1 MHKLSKSVLLIAS
14 IGFAS
19 VAAHAST
26 LVVNFEGAVTAFNGP
41 PQFMDLAPLAMTQV
55 FEGTLAL
62 PSFENYVTGTHEIA
76 LNTNGIAM
84 RLFNPGIL
92 WGLEGVRQQQTT
104 PNPNFD
110 TSRPACNSAR
120 TCGADYNPET
130 VNLGPSGRGNVNL
143 RDTQFG
149 EGVLK
154 IVDGKVQSFEYS
166 INRDQ
171 GLASFDR
178 VIRDLQV
185 PVLLDTIS
193 VKVAAFTPSVQVGD
207 VYFATSNI
215 GEATVGV
222 ISSVPEPQTYGMM
235 LAGLGAIGF
244 LARRRK
250 TSDHQA

>member
-1 MHKLSKSVLLIAS
+1 MHKLSKSVLLIGS

-19 VAAHAST
+19 LAANAST
-26 LVVNFEGAVTAFNGP
+26 LIVNFEGAVTDFSGP
-41 PQFMDLAPLAMTQV
+41 AQFMDLKPLAMTQT

-62 PSFENYVTGTHEIA
+62 PSFENYLTGTHEIA

-84 RLFNPGIL
+84 RLFNPGVL
-92 WGLEGVRQQQTT
+92 WGLEGVRQQHTL
-104 PNPNFD
+104 PNPDFD
-110 TSRPACNSAR
+110 TSKPACNSAR

-130 VNLGPSGRGNVNL
+130 ISVGPSGRGNVNL
-143 RDTQFG
+143 STTQHG
-149 EGVLK
+149 EGLLK

-178 VIRDLQV
+178 VIRDLNV

-193 VKVAAFTPSVQVGD
+193 VNVAAFTASTQVGD
-207 VYFATSNI
+207 AYFATSNI
-215 GEATVGV
+215 GQASIGV
-222 ISSVPEPQTYGMM
+222 ISSVPEPETYGMM
-235 LAGLGAIGF
+235 LAGLGVVGF

-250 TSDHQA
+250 PSDHQA